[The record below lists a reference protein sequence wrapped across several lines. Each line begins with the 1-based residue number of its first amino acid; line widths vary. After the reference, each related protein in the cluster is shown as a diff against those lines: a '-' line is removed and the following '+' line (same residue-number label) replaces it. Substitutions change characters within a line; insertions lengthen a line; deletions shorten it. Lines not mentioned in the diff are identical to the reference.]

1 MTPCPLS
8 ICSDAGWAPRV
19 PRPPLGKH
27 GIQGCSSPHSPE
39 TRLCSCTR
47 TKHTVRHS
55 GGPSAKDRG
64 LQGLPPRATAA
75 VFPRILDPGGPGS
88 CSPSRSIS
96 NTPAASSGVRQRNSL
111 AGSVWRRWR
120 PGDPGIPDGRCRG
133 EGFRQWMLGVDILG
147 AAATQGVPNFRRGL
161 CDKEGP
167 STPVGEGRWSG
178 GWSSSPRESSR
189 AMAPL
194 ASVAGDLEWGVW
206 ALGRSGHVGHRFLLP
221 CACSGSLDPFLS
233 VSLTPVYVQIQ
244 PCLCYEACNLR
255 VALSTLLCLLS
266 PCLQALSR
274 GLLFLGTCE
283 RIPLTRTTGPVT
295 PEAVLGLRSQENPGP
310 AFVAGVAGQRMTVS
324 SEISKA
330 MPHLHVTPGKTK
342 PAGLCPVPNL

>member
-1 MTPCPLS
+1 
-8 ICSDAGWAPRV
+8 
-19 PRPPLGKH
+19 
-27 GIQGCSSPHSPE
+27 
-39 TRLCSCTR
+39 
-47 TKHTVRHS
+47 
-55 GGPSAKDRG
+55 
-64 LQGLPPRATAA
+64 
-75 VFPRILDPGGPGS
+75 
-88 CSPSRSIS
+88 
-96 NTPAASSGVRQRNSL
+96 
-111 AGSVWRRWR
+111 
-120 PGDPGIPDGRCRG
+120 
-133 EGFRQWMLGVDILG
+133 MLGVDILG

-161 CDKEGP
+161 CDEEGP
-167 STPVGEGRWSG
+167 STPVGEGQWSG
-178 GWSSSPRESSR
+178 GWSSSSRESSR
-189 AMAPL
+189 VMAPL

-221 CACSGSLDPFLS
+221 CACSGSLGPFLS

-255 VALSTLLCLLS
+255 VALSTLLCLLFT
-266 PCLQALSR
+266 CLQALSR

-342 PAGLCPVPNL
+342 PAGLCPVPSL